1 MTSTRRAMTAVL
13 LAVGATAIAVPAASA
28 APLPLPLAGD
38 GEAISP
44 TQTLDSVS
52 TMAIPEEQR
61 AAVPST
67 TAQLGGLNRLNE
79 LHQLTDLAAPVTG
92 LVPSVE

>member
-1 MTSTRRAMTAVL
+1 MTSTRRALTAVL
-13 LAVGATAIAVPAASA
+13 LAVGATAIAVPTAGAA
-28 APLPLPLAGD
+28 PLPLAGD

-44 TQTLDSVS
+44 TATLDSVS
-52 TMAIPEEQR
+52 MMAIPQEER

-92 LVPSVE
+92 LLPAVE

>member
-13 LAVGATAIAVPAASA
+13 LAVGATAIAVPSAGA
-28 APLPLPLAGD
+28 APLPLGGD

-44 TQTLDSVS
+44 TATLDSVS

-79 LHQLTDLAAPVTG
+79 LHQLTDLVAPVTNAI
-92 LVPSVE
+92 PSVQ